1 MPLFPSR
8 AWIDAV
14 VATVATRDD
23 AVALAQD
30 LAGTY
35 RFTVEPDGPIT
46 DEVVFDLVVSPHD
59 PLLAWVEDVEHPTE
73 LTIRAPYSVW
83 RRLLENELGVVEALV
98 SGKARVRGS
107 LRLAIGRARRILPLM
122 QVLQEIDTQWP
133 EDARP

>member
-59 PLLAWVEDVEHPTE
+59 PRLAWVEDVEQPTE